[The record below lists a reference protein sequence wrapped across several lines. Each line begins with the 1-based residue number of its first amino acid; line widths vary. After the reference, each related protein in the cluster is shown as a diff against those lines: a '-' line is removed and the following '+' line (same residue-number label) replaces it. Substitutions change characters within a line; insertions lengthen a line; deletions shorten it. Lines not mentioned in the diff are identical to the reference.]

1 MHIRLT
7 EKQKTQLNEIFEELK
22 SENYESSDSQRL
34 NDSIESL
41 VESFIHYNE
50 HDDDNVLISKPEVH
64 NQIWNAFK
72 KSGAGKIIDFQNGD
86 SDPNYNKGMLINKT
100 IFEAVLD
107 ALLLI
112 VRKLLGD
119 PQDNGN
125 GKAGSRPPI
134 LATRRRQYLDSAYER

>member
-1 MHIRLT
+1 MNIRLT
-7 EKQKTQLNEIFEELK
+7 EKQKTQLNEIFEDLK
-22 SENYESSDSQRL
+22 SENYESNDSQSL

-41 VESFIHYNE
+41 VESLMHLNE
-50 HDDDNVLISKPEVH
+50 YGDDNVLISRPEVH
-64 NQIWNAFK
+64 NQIWTAFK
-72 KSGAGKIIDFQNGD
+72 KSGVGKTIDFQNGD

-100 IFEAVLD
+100 IFEAILD

-125 GKAGSRPPI
+125 GKPDSRRPI
-134 LATRRRQYLDSAYER
+134 LATRPRQDLDSAYER